1 MTVRRKHS
9 NKIVTLRMT
18 EWQSDTK
25 HRNKIVTLCNNDTH
39 NNDSQT

>member
-25 HRNKIVTLCNNDTH
+25 HSNQIVTLST
-39 NNDSQT
+39 TALKVMTVRR